1 MAKIKV
7 EPLKVE
13 ITISAKRI
21 KEFAK
26 YRADNMFEE
35 FEFNVL
41 KKLGYKNQQ
50 ALADVIVQDP
60 TFLGAIANGA
70 KTIFDDNDDY
80 LYDLVYD
87 ADIPVLR
94 KLWNDAEKLQDA
106 IDSET
111 HEEQKMKAEAEAI
124 KRSMKVLELAG
135 FKITPPKMVAK

>member
-13 ITISAKRI
+13 ITIPAKRI

-60 TFLGAIANGA
+60 TFLDAIANGA
-70 KTIFDDNDDY
+70 KTIFDDNDEY
-80 LYDLVYD
+80 LYDLVFD

-94 KLWNDAEKLQDA
+94 KLWYDAEKLQDA

-111 HEEQKMKAEAEAI
+111 QEEQKMKAEAEAI